1 MALADTLIR
10 GEAIAGLAPLT
21 LDGSGQINAVG
32 SFVNLTMV
40 KDYGPEYAQPD
51 ASASNSFIEFAVANG
66 IKAQWNQETK
76 VLDGTTGSVKA
87 SGASGNADKI
97 KFSAGGVA
105 KADRET
111 IRGLLGLPVLGWIP
125 TGIKGADGSIEGYQY
140 LIGTVTNFA
149 EDQRQA
155 ETVATVAIEIT
166 GKSYAATTAG
176 DTALATGPG
185 SVTPLGKAAVSPT
198 VLVSGDLTNLKAGKI
213 VTK

>member
-10 GEAIAGLAPLT
+10 GEAFAGLAPLT
-21 LDGSGQINAVG
+21 LNGSGQIDAVG
-32 SFVNLTMV
+32 SFVNLTMA

-51 ASASNSFIEFAVANG
+51 ASASSSFIEFVAANG
-66 IKAQWNQETK
+66 IKAQWNQETQ

-97 KFSAGGVA
+97 KFSSAGVA

-125 TGIKGADGSIEGYQY
+125 TGIKGDGSIEGYQY
-140 LIGTVTNFA
+140 IVGTVTNFT

-155 ETVATVAIEIT
+155 ETVASVAVEIT
-166 GKSYAATTAG
+166 GKSYAATAAG

-185 SVTPLGKAAVSPT
+185 AVTPLGKAAVTPT
-198 VLVSGDLTNLKAGKI
+198 ALVSGDLTNLKAGKI